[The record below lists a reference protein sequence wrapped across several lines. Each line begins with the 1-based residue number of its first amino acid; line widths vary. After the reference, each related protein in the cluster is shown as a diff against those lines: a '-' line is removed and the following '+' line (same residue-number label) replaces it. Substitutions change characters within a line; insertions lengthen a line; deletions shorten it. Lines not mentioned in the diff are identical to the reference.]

1 MVDLR
6 YMVRL
11 FVKCNIVYTPANVEQ
26 QLTIFLSQV
35 FFVFENKYI
44 VKVYFKTKTLSIDN
58 EKCIFPLFNVK
69 VKFQI

>member
-1 MVDLR
+1 
-6 YMVRL
+6 MVRL

-44 VKVYFKTKTLSIDN
+44 VNVYFKTKTLSID
-58 EKCIFPLFNVK
+58 I
-69 VKFQI
+69 